1 MEYFCELFKVE
12 QFVWCIDLLLAT
24 ILGFFI
30 GLERKLRNKEAGIKT
45 HTIVSFGAALMML
58 VSIHAFSEADKA
70 RVAAQIVTG
79 VGFLGAG
86 IIVYRKNVAHGLTTA
101 AGIWTTAGIGMACA
115 GGLYIIAITAT
126 GLMILIHL
134 ILHNKIFA
142 AKKGHLIKILFEE
155 NYDERESIKK
165 LFEIERF
172 NSLIVKRVED
182 QLVYQAIIQT
192 EQEYS
197 SQKVDEIMKE
207 HRFILL
213 IERVDIE

>member
-1 MEYFCELFKVE
+1 MSFPVHKVE
-12 QFVWCIDLLLAT
+12 QFIWCIDLLLAT

-142 AKKGHLIKILFEE
+142 AKKGHLIKILFEQ

-172 NSLIVKRVED
+172 NSLIVKRVEE